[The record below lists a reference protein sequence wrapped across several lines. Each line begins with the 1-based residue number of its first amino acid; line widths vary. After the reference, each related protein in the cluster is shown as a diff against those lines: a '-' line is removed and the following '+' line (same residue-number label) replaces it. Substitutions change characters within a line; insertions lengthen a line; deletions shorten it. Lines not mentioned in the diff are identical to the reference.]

1 MEKDK
6 RLTNTKLISN
16 IDLFQ
21 KQGGYA
27 PFLSSYLF
35 DIKNARVP
43 YESNEL
49 EFCNKNLTDEQ
60 KKAVQIMYDAPDIA
74 LIQGPPGT
82 GKTTVIAEC
91 IYQYVKRGKKVMLT
105 SESNDAVDNALERL
119 FDEPDVIPLRLT
131 SSYRNDDSKFSKDEA
146 TRTYF
151 QESLANPAR
160 KTIEDFENKE
170 EINLAIENERN
181 YWDKLND
188 YINEISAHCQNLIH
202 DIFMKNK
209 NIDEIQEK
217 YKYSSKH
224 NAQNQ
229 KHKCVEQI
237 RKIKKEDNF

>member
-1 MEKDK
+1 MEWNKNSMTISK
-6 RLTNTKLISN
+6 FKNYLHNKIQELIDGCKN
-16 IDLFQ
+16 IDDHFKAYTCLANYVT
-21 KQGGYA
+21 GI
-27 PFLSSYLF
+27 S
-35 DIKNARVP
+35 KNLWLKKLRNRNFSVEV
-43 YESNEL
+43 YES
-49 EFCNKNLTDEQ
+49 
-60 KKAVQIMYDAPDIA
+60 Y
-74 LIQGPPGT
+74 
-82 GKTTVIAEC
+82 
-91 IYQYVKRGKKVMLT
+91 Y
-105 SESNDAVDNALERL
+105 
-119 FDEPDVIPLRLT
+119 
-131 SSYRNDDSKFSKDEA
+131 
-146 TRTYF
+146 
-151 QESLANPAR
+151 
-160 KTIEDFENKE
+160 FENKE